1 MLCYVMDVMWCC
13 LVLYYAMRCHVVMF
27 CYTMFCYV
35 MLWYVLCGAVLY
47 YAILCDVM
55 LCFVM
60 LCYDMCYVVL
70 CCDVLC
76 YAMRCHVV
84 MFWYIMFCYVML
96 CYAMLC
102 YVVLCCAVLYYIIFL
117 IFLSSTLIYTVPSYR
132 QQVKSGS
139 HSWNK
144 KKHWNKQA
152 QENPNVD
159 MHDVSTEKRRI
170 FPFLLPFSFVCTSP
184 YLARFAIVRVSYK
197 SVLLDFLQ
205 VCTPRKHLRS
215 LTA

>member
-1 MLCYVMDVMWCC
+1 MLWMLCGV
-13 LVLYYAMRCHVVMF
+13 VL
-27 CYTMFCYV
+27 CYTM
-35 MLWYVLCGAVLY
+35 
-47 YAILCDVM
+47 LCDVM
-55 LCFVM
+55 LLCFVILCFVM

-70 CCDVLC
+70 CCIMLYYAMSCYVLLCYVMICVMWCCVVMC
-76 YAMRCHVV
+76 YAMLCDV
-84 MFWYIMFCYVML
+84 MLLCFDILCFVML

-102 YVVLCCAVLYYIIFL
+102 YVVSCCAVLYYIIFL

-159 MHDVSTEKRRI
+159 MHDVSTGKRRI
-170 FPFLLPFSFVCTSP
+170 FPFLLPFSFACTSP